1 MGALVTSVGRAS
13 TVAPTAAPT
22 APPSSASA
30 APSSSSDGVF
40 ATALTA
46 ADNSTIPGDT
56 DATTATNGNPTG
68 NEEPPPSSP
77 TPTMTAPTAMA
88 PTTMA
93 PTTMAPTMI
102 ALTASTNG
110 ATTSNGATTGDATRD
125 DATTSDGMAEPG
137 SAILTDSAD
146 RAAPASAGAI
156 DHGIEP
162 ESADESDPAKIDAD
176 VAAGASLALGV
187 SPVLVTNDV
196 DRSGG
201 STDGPGPRHTAA
213 TVASHRSPPD
223 TIATAAPIDAS
234 TIGAATIGA
243 GPAHGQAN
251 DSTAPTP
258 HASGVAQPVD
268 VAISHAS
275 VVSQPVIAPTPAAS
289 VMAQPV
295 IVPTPHATAAVA
307 VAAEPVAVAAEPVA
321 ESAAAPVAEA
331 VLHAS
336 TTAASADIDLADGS
350 PAAERAA
357 TPARADAVRLATEV
371 PAAVAD
377 RQAAASGP
385 TPSSPSM
392 VSSGTGA
399 GVPVSATVP
408 FAGADLAAWR
418 HLRSGSTSTM
428 SMEVDTDTL
437 GQLRIAA
444 SDLDGSVRLSLL
456 SDDALSRQLLA
467 ERLPELRRDLT
478 GAGIDFADLDVADRN
493 AGQRH
498 SESSDRTDRAATSPT
513 GPASATP
520 DRLVASISSPQTVP
534 IGHLD
539 LRL

>member
-1 MGALVTSVGRAS
+1 M
-13 TVAPTAAPT
+13 
-22 APPSSASA
+22 
-30 APSSSSDGVF
+30 F
-40 ATALTA
+40 ATVLTA
-46 ADNSTIPGDT
+46 ADNSTVPGDS
-56 DATTATNGNPTG
+56 DAATATDGNSTG
-68 NEEPPPSSP
+68 NEDPTPSSP
-77 TPTMTAPTAMA
+77 TPTAPGSPGIVDPATTAPK
-88 PTTMA
+88 
-93 PTTMAPTMI
+93 MI
-102 ALTASTNG
+102 ALTASSNG
-110 ATTSNGATTGDATRD
+110 ATTSNDATTGDAIRD
-125 DATTSDGMAEPG
+125 DATTSDGVAEPG
-137 SAILTDSAD
+137 SAMLTDSAAPATP
-146 RAAPASAGAI
+146 AALASAGTI
-156 DHGIEP
+156 DDGMEP
-162 ESADESDPAKIDAD
+162 QSADESDPAKIDAD

-213 TVASHRSPPD
+213 AVASHRSPD
-223 TIATAAPIDAS
+223 AIATAATTVAS
-234 TIGAATIGA
+234 TIEAATVGA
-243 GPAHGQAN
+243 GPALGQVN
-251 DSTAPTP
+251 DST
-258 HASGVAQPVD
+258 
-268 VAISHAS
+268 
-275 VVSQPVIAPTPAAS
+275 
-289 VMAQPV
+289 
-295 IVPTPHATAAVA
+295 VPTPHATAA
-307 VAAEPVAVAAEPVA
+307 AAAAAAEPVA
-321 ESAAAPVAEA
+321 EPAGAQVAES

-336 TTAASADIDLADGS
+336 TTAASTDTDLADGS

-357 TPARADAVRLATEV
+357 TPARADAVRLATEQ

-377 RQAAASGP
+377 RQAAACGP

-392 VSSGTGA
+392 VSSGTGS
-399 GVPVSATVP
+399 GVPVSATLP

-493 AGQRH
+493 AGRRH
-498 SESSDRTDRAATSPT
+498 SESSDRAATSST
-513 GPASATP
+513 GLPSATP

-534 IGHLD
+534 TGHLD